1 MKFSL
6 DRVFFKRSPERTDR
20 QKNIYICKIKKQA
33 DDLLTDVLISKG
45 ILNLLKLLFLSYKEL
60 FSVKVCIFG
69 FIFYL
74 HMFKRQA
81 G

>member
-1 MKFSL
+1 MECFLNVHLKGQ
-6 DRVFFKRSPERTDR
+6 TDK
-20 QKNIYICKIKKQA
+20 KNIYICEIKKQA
-33 DDLLTDVLISKG
+33 DDLLTDVLISKS

-74 HMFKRQA
+74 HMFKCQA
-81 G
+81 GWH